1 MKTQSAKKSQDVILL
16 VLPFI
21 SCVPVSQKLGGK
33 VPFLLKGP
41 FAIFFGGTD
50 ILKGLSNKVLL
61 IREKMTDPRHS
72 GPKRYVILGHFGPL
86 PATLDLSLASKS
98 CL

>member
-1 MKTQSAKKSQDVILL
+1 MSQHVILL
-16 VLPFI
+16 ALPYI

-50 ILKGLSNKVLL
+50 ILQGLSNKVLL
-61 IREKMTDPRHS
+61 IREKMTLPQHS
-72 GPKRYVILGHFGPL
+72 GPKRDVILGHFGPL
-86 PATLDLSLASKS
+86 PASLDLTLASKF
-98 CL
+98 C

>member
-1 MKTQSAKKSQDVILL
+1 MKIKSKPKVKKSQHVILT

-50 ILKGLSNKVLL
+50 ILTGLSNKVLL
-61 IREKMTDPRHS
+61 IREKMTVPRH
-72 GPKRYVILGHFGPL
+72 
-86 PATLDLSLASKS
+86 
-98 CL
+98 